1 MDKLEKRYIDLSL
14 MPKRYIFE
22 IALTPSKKDV
32 KAFQALAEI
41 KSNVKDFVKK
51 GKNLFIYSNHV
62 GNGKTTF
69 ATKIMKEYIHQ
80 VSDVYIDYP
89 ALFIN
94 VNDFI
99 NKKKIAI
106 SNNDIRSYV
115 EKVESNILSAK
126 LVIFDD
132 VGVTNISDYDSNL
145 LYYWINYRTDN
156 MLSSIYTSNL
166 SPDKLKTIIDERI
179 FSRIVNYST
188 CIEITDGDNRSDN
201 TASSTQLDSNN

>member
-1 MDKLEKRYIDLSL
+1 MERLEKRYIDMSL
-14 MPKRYIFE
+14 IPKRYLSE
-22 IALTPSKKDV
+22 IALTPSNKDV
-32 KAFQALAEI
+32 KAFTEMAEI
-41 KSNVKDFVKK
+41 RTNIKDFVKQ
-51 GKNLFIYSNHV
+51 GKNLFIYSGHV
-62 GNGKTTF
+62 GNGKTTW
-69 ATKIMKEYIHQ
+69 ATKLMKEYIHQ

-166 SPDKLKTIIDERI
+166 TPNKLKEVIDERI

-188 CIEITDGDNRSDN
+188 CIEITDGDNRK
-201 TASSTQLDSNN
+201 